1 MRIAIIGSGALQVPR
16 IGGSVH
22 KAAVRKARQLCQ
34 SGHRVWVFDSSHAPP
49 LNFEDELLQTVRVPH
64 LSFNFLGA
72 SSNFVLTVVGM
83 HLTQLTYAVSLL
95 FALWGP
101 LRKGQFDVI
110 QTHIR
115 YDAIAVMF
123 LQKLLGTR
131 SPGSRVPMVFTCH
144 NSDWQRERL
153 PLILRVLFIP
163 ERFALR
169 HSTAVVAISHTLRAN
184 LIEKVSVSPPR
195 IRHVYEKPDTTFF
208 RHGNG
213 NGHTANGR
221 PNLVCVS
228 DIIPRK
234 NQMVLVE
241 ALPRIAAA
249 FPEAKLLLVGGTP
262 DSAYLALVREAAE
275 RLGVL
280 ERITVA
286 GRMAR
291 EEMLAAVQQADIC
304 LVPTFRESSPPLV
317 LWEALCCG
325 RAVIASRL
333 PEIVELNDIDGEDV
347 FPTAAVNSPE
357 EWADSILSLASD
369 DDTRRRYENNADRLI
384 ASVKDEAHQYLDIYQ
399 ELVS

>member
-1 MRIAIIGSGALQVPR
+1 MRIAIIASGALPVPR

-22 KAAVRKARQLCQ
+22 KAAVRKARQLCA
-34 SGHRVWVFDSSHAPP
+34 SGHRVCVFDSSHAPP
-49 LNFEDELLQTVRVPH
+49 FNFEDELLQVVRVPH
-64 LSFNFLGA
+64 LNFNFLGT

-83 HLTQLTYAVSLL
+83 HLTQLAYSVSLL
-95 FALWGP
+95 FALWGA
-101 LRKGQFDVI
+101 LRQGQFDVI

-123 LQKLLGTR
+123 LQKLLATR
-131 SPGSRVPMVFTCH
+131 IPMVFTCH
-144 NSDWQRERL
+144 NSDWQRSRL
-153 PLILRVLFIP
+153 PLILRVLFTP

-169 HSTAVVAISHTLRAN
+169 HATAVVAISHTLGTN
-184 LIEKVSVSPPR
+184 LIEKVSVSPAR

-213 NGHTANGR
+213 NGHAPNGQ

-228 DIIPRK
+228 DVIPRK

-241 ALPRIAAA
+241 ALPRIVAA
-249 FPEAKLLLVGGTP
+249 FPETKLWFVGGTP
-262 DSAYLALVREAAE
+262 DSAYLALVRETAE

-280 ERITVA
+280 ERITVT
-286 GRMAR
+286 GRIPI
-291 EEMLAAVQQADIC
+291 EEMLAAIQHADIC

-333 PEIVELNDIDGEDV
+333 PEIVELNDIDGEEV
-347 FPTAAVNSPE
+347 FPTVSVTSPE
-357 EWADSILSLASD
+357 EWADSILLLASD
-369 DDTRRRYENNADRLI
+369 DQARRKYENNADRLI
-384 ASVKDEAHQYLDIYQ
+384 SSIKDEAHQYLDIYQ
-399 ELVS
+399 ELVP

>member
-83 HLTQLTYAVSLL
+83 HLTQLAYTVSLL
-95 FALWGP
+95 FALWKP

-115 YDAIAVMF
+115 YDAIAVML
-123 LQKLLGTR
+123 LQRLLNT
-131 SPGSRVPMVFTCH
+131 RVPMVFTCH

-153 PLILRVLFIP
+153 PLILRVLFTP

-169 HSTAVVAISHTLRAN
+169 HATAVVAISHTLGDN
-184 LIEKVSVSPPR
+184 LIEKVSVPPPR

-213 NGHTANGR
+213 KGHAPNGR

-241 ALPRIAAA
+241 ALPRIVAA
-249 FPEAKLLLVGGTP
+249 FPETRLWFVGGTP
-262 DSAYLALVREAAE
+262 DSAYLSVVREAAE

-280 ERITVA
+280 DRITVT
-286 GRMAR
+286 GRIPI
-291 EEMLAAVQQADIC
+291 EDMLAAIQQADIC

-333 PEIVELNDIDGEDV
+333 PEIVELNDIDGEEV

>member
-1 MRIAIIGSGALQVPR
+1 MRIAIVGSGALQVPR
-16 IGGSVH
+16 IGGSIH
-22 KAAVRKARQLCQ
+22 RAAVRKARQLCA
-34 SGHRVWVFDSSHAPP
+34 SGHRVCVFDSSHAPP
-49 LNFEDELLQTVRVPH
+49 LEFEDELLQVVRVPH
-64 LSFNFLGA
+64 LSFNFLGV

-83 HLTQLTYAVSLL
+83 HLTQVTYAVSLL
-95 FALWGP
+95 FALREP

-123 LQKLLGTR
+123 LQKLLATK
-131 SPGSRVPMVFTCH
+131 VPMVFTCH
-144 NSDWQRERL
+144 NSDWQRERM

-169 HSTAVVAISHTLRAN
+169 HSTVVAAISHTLRAN
-184 LIEKVSVSPPR
+184 LIERVSVSPQR
-195 IRHVYEKPDTTFF
+195 IRLVYEKPDTTFF

-213 NGHTANGR
+213 NRHTPNGQ

-241 ALPRIAAA
+241 ALPRIAAV
-249 FPEAKLLLVGGTP
+249 FPETKLRFVGGTP
-262 DSAYLALVREAAE
+262 DSTYLTLVREAAE

-280 ERITVA
+280 ERITVT

-291 EEMLAAVQQADIC
+291 EEMLAEIQQADIC

-325 RAVIASRL
+325 RAVVASML
-333 PEIVELNDIDGEDV
+333 PEIVELNDIGGEEV
-347 FPTAAVNSPE
+347 FATAAVTASE
-357 EWADSILSLASD
+357 EWAERILHLASD
-369 DDTRRRYENNADRLI
+369 DDTRRKYENNADRLI
-384 ASVKDEAHQYLDIYQ
+384 GSIKDEAYQYLDIYQ
-399 ELVS
+399 ELAP

>member
-1 MRIAIIGSGALQVPR
+1 MRIATIASGAIQVPK
-16 IGGSVH
+16 IGGSVQR
-22 KAAVRKARQLCQ
+22 AAVRKSRQMCE
-34 SGHRVWVFDSSHAPP
+34 SGHQVSVFNSSHAPP
-49 LNFEDELLQTVRVPH
+49 LEFEGERQQVIRVTHP
-64 LSFNFLGA
+64 SFNFLGA
-72 SSNFVLTVVGM
+72 SSNFVLTLLGL

-95 FALWGP
+95 FALWKP

-123 LQKLLGTR
+123 LQKLQGT
-131 SPGSRVPMVFTCH
+131 RVPMVFTCH

-153 PLILRVLFIP
+153 PLILRVLFTP
-163 ERFALR
+163 ERLALR
-169 HSTAVVAISHTLRAN
+169 HSTVVVAISHTLRSN
-184 LIEKVSVSPPR
+184 LIEKVSVSPQR
-195 IRHVYEKPDTTFF
+195 IRHVYEKPDTAFF

-213 NGHTANGR
+213 NGHAPTGR

-249 FPEAKLLLVGGTP
+249 FPETKLLLVGGTP
-262 DSAYLALVREAAE
+262 DNAYLALVRETAE

-280 ERITVA
+280 ERITVT
-286 GRMAR
+286 GRIER
-291 EEMLAAVQQADIC
+291 EEMRAAVQQADIC

-325 RAVIASRL
+325 RAVVASRL
-333 PEIVELNDIDGEDV
+333 PEIVELNDIGGEEV
-347 FPTAAVNSPE
+347 FATAAVTSPQ

-369 DDTRRRYENNADRLI
+369 DDTRRRYQNNADRLI
-384 ASVKDEAHQYLDIYQ
+384 ASIRDEAHQYLDIYQ